1 MYAFKALIAS
11 QSRAMRG
18 SKARTRRINGSETSR
33 HIARQREVKR
43 DRRPESAR
51 MPGRIRRRRDGVVR
65 QRAVFRPKP
74 HGPYRRAD
82 DAPQG
87 RRATEGLR
95 CARSE
100 RRERHVQRREMPGNK
115 ADGAEMAVQPRRT
128 RTRWQSRDCGAV
140 RGLGGC
146 TASFAAKRRPAFSA
160 DSLTTP
166 HMGCRQA
173 KRLQLQ

>member
-33 HIARQREVKR
+33 HIERQREVKR

-74 HGPYRRAD
+74 QAPRLNARMLAHPSGSASPNLPSASLRRISRHF
-82 DAPQG
+82 PQI
-87 RRATEGLR
+87 RKH
-95 CARSE
+95 SI
-100 RRERHVQRREMPGNK
+100 
-115 ADGAEMAVQPRRT
+115 RRT
-128 RTRWQSRDCGAV
+128 WKTDYSSCRKVKISASAFIY
-140 RGLGGC
+140 RGQ
-146 TASFAAKRRPAFSA
+146 THFVIRK
-160 DSLTTP
+160 
-166 HMGCRQA
+166 MG
-173 KRLQLQ
+173 KLQCCLHLDKS